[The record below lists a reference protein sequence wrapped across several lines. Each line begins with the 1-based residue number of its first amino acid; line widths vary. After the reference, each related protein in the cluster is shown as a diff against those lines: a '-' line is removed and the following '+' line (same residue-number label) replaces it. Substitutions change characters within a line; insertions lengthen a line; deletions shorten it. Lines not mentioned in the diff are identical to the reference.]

1 MLNTSKVYFN
11 ENRSVIWVTFER
23 EISAFFCH
31 VWRKMLRWPEVK
43 LVSKVSPA
51 GIPFVALGVSNG
63 KVKQAAFNAGW
74 PGVTP
79 LNPVTA
85 PFGVHPLAKVNGSM
99 GFVMPS
105 KMP

>member
-11 ENRSVIWVTFER
+11 ENRSVIWVSFER
-23 EISAFFCH
+23 EMSAFFCQA
-31 VWRKMLRWPEVK
+31 WRKMLRWPEVK
-43 LVSKVSPA
+43 LVSKISP
-51 GIPFVALGVSNG
+51 GGTPFVALGVSTGN
-63 KVKQAAFNAGW
+63 VRQDAFRAGR

-79 LNPVTA
+79 LAPVTA
-85 PFGVHPLAKVNGSM
+85 LCGVQPGARGSI